1 MINNSKLLAIIPA
14 RGGSKRLPTKN
25 ILELSGKPL
34 IVWTID
40 AAKRSKYIDRIVVS
54 TDDGDIAETAINA
67 GVDVPFIRPSHLAE
81 DHTSTYE
88 VVAHTLT
95 QLRNNGDQFEYLLLL
110 QPTSP
115 LRTTEHI
122 DGATDLLISK
132 NADAVI
138 SVTEANHLNEWSGE
152 IPESL
157 CLEKFFHGKTEKRS
171 QELPKQFRIN
181 GAIYLVDVS
190 KLLAYKTFFLPKNIV
205 AYRMKRE
212 ASIDIDTQL
221 DFQLAEYLIKLN
233 NL

>member
-1 MINNSKLLAIIPA
+1 MPN
-14 RGGSKRLPTKN
+14 KN

-40 AAKRSKYIDRIVVS
+40 AAKRSKRIDRIVVS

-67 GVDVPFIRPSHLAE
+67 GVDVPFIRPTHLAE

-95 QLRNNGDQFEYLLLL
+95 QLRNYGDQFEYLLLL

-115 LRTTEHI
+115 LRTAEHI

-190 KLLAYKTFFLPKNIV
+190 KLLAYKTFFLPKNII

-221 DFQLAEYLIKLN
+221 DFQLAEFLIKLN

>member
-1 MINNSKLLAIIPA
+1 MLAIIPA
-14 RGGSKRLPTKN
+14 RGGSKRLPNKN

-40 AAKRSKYIDRIVVS
+40 AAKRSKRIDRIVVS

-67 GVDVPFIRPSHLAE
+67 GVDVPFIRPTHLAE

-95 QLRNNGDQFEYLLLL
+95 QLRNYGDQFEYLLLL

-115 LRTTEHI
+115 LRTAEHI

-190 KLLAYKTFFLPKNIV
+190 KLLAYKTFFLPKNII

-221 DFQLAEYLIKLN
+221 DFQLAEFLIKLN

>member
-1 MINNSKLLAIIPA
+1 MPN
-14 RGGSKRLPTKN
+14 KN

-40 AAKRSKYIDRIVVS
+40 AAKRSKRIDRIVVS

-67 GVDVPFIRPSHLAE
+67 GVDVPFIRPTHLAE

-95 QLRNNGDQFEYLLLL
+95 QLRNYGDQFEYLLLL

-115 LRTTEHI
+115 LRTAEHI
-122 DGATDLLISK
+122 DGAADLLISK

-221 DFQLAEYLIKLN
+221 DLQLAECLIKIN

>member
-1 MINNSKLLAIIPA
+1 MLAVIPA
-14 RGGSKRLPTKN
+14 RGGSKRLPNKN
-25 ILELSGKPL
+25 VLELSGEPL

-54 TDDGDIAETAINA
+54 TDDGDIAATAIKA
-67 GVDVPFIRPSHLAE
+67 GVDVPFIRPTHLAE

-95 QLRNNGDQFEYLLLL
+95 QLRNYGNQFEYLLLL

-122 DGATDLLISK
+122 DGAADLFIAKS
-132 NADAVI
+132 ADAVI
-138 SVTEANHLNEWSGE
+138 SVTEVDHLNEWSGQ

-171 QELPKQFRIN
+171 QELPKKYRIN
-181 GAIYLVDVS
+181 GAIYLVNVS
-190 KLLAYKTFFLPKNIV
+190 KLLAHKTFFLPKNII
-205 AYRMKRE
+205 AYIMERE
-212 ASIDIDTQL
+212 ASIDIDSQF
-221 DFQLAEYLIKLN
+221 DFQLAEYLIQIN

>member
-1 MINNSKLLAIIPA
+1 LINNSKLLAIIPA
-14 RGGSKRLPTKN
+14 RGGSKRLPNKN

-67 GVDVPFIRPSHLAE
+67 GVDVPFIRPTHLAE
-81 DHTSTYE
+81 DQTSTYE

-95 QLRNNGDQFEYLLLL
+95 QLRNYGDQFQYLLLL

-171 QELPKQFRIN
+171 QE
-181 GAIYLVDVS
+181 DVS